1 MQIVWMIQEEW
12 TIINLSLFFPR
23 LVIIGVWRFATEFI
37 RRVSSTNGRSSK
49 SLEFLWSP
57 ELFENFKFETSI
69 HTGIYK
75 ERYTL
80 CKFMRSIGGTLI
92 RGNFISIHDG
102 GSLMESCNW
111 KLFFNGSKCIPLL
124 IGRRAKRKLIPFFF
138 FSIPFP
144 QILSRQFVGSL
155 SRSQRNPAKLIPF
168 RLRFIENKY
177 GLPISD
183 LNFSFK
189 RAIYS
194 INSIFRINMKS
205 VNYI

>member
-23 LVIIGVWRFATEFI
+23 LVIIRVWRFATEFI

-49 SLEFLWSP
+49 PLEFLWSP

-138 FSIPFP
+138 FFRFP
-144 QILSRQFVGSL
+144 SSKFYRDNLLDRWADRNEIQLNWFHLDWDLSKT
-155 SRSQRNPAKLIPF
+155 NTAF
-168 RLRFIENKY
+168 RL
-177 GLPISD
+177 
-183 LNFSFK
+183 
-189 RAIYS
+189 AI
-194 INSIFRINMKS
+194 
-205 VNYI
+205 

>member
-1 MQIVWMIQEEW
+1 
-12 TIINLSLFFPR
+12 
-23 LVIIGVWRFATEFI
+23 
-37 RRVSSTNGRSSK
+37 
-49 SLEFLWSP
+49 
-57 ELFENFKFETSI
+57 
-69 HTGIYK
+69 
-75 ERYTL
+75 
-80 CKFMRSIGGTLI
+80 MRSIGGTLI

-138 FSIPFP
+138 FFD
-144 QILSRQFVGSL
+144 SL
-155 SRSQRNPAKLIPF
+155 PPNFIATICWIAEPMQRNPAKLIPF

-177 GLPISD
+177 GLSISD